1 MKEHDGRRALTESE
15 EKCTRNLKN
24 IYESKKKSL
33 GLTQEILADLLGWK
47 SQGSVN
53 SYLNGR
59 IPLNTDAKIAFSK
72 ALEISITDI
81 DPDFDLCRFIT
92 PKKCLDLLAQN
103 ILDSKQE
110 RLSYDEN
117 SILVKYRNLSSP
129 DKRSVSDFIDFK
141 LKNK

>member
-1 MKEHDGRRALTESE
+1 MKQDDGRRSLTDSE
-15 EKCTRNLKN
+15 EICRANLKT
-24 IYESKKKSL
+24 IYESKKKSM

-53 SYLNGR
+53 SYINGR

-81 DPDFDLCRFIT
+81 DPDFDLSGFIT
-92 PKKCLDLLAQN
+92 PKKCLDLIAQN
-103 ILDSKQE
+103 IMDSEQE
-110 RLSYDEN
+110 RLGYNEKN
-117 SILVKYRNLSSP
+117 ILDKYRNLSAS